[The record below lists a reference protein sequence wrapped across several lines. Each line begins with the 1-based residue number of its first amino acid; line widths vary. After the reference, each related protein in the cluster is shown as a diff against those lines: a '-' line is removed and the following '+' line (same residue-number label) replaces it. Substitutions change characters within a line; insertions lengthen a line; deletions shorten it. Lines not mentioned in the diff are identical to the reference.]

1 MPAGARTAPEVT
13 VPNVNKVITTIHF
26 VDASGDNATDT
37 LITSVAPAVI
47 DVEAWVAAFQAVT
60 QASVWKVSQSTEWIG
75 DEDVTNAQND
85 QRSSVKDGIN
95 MMYTDIANLNTQT
108 PRVVAPI
115 SDVMQGDQDIPLLS
129 AGVMVTLIA
138 ETIDILV
145 GFSLDSAQYSERRER
160 SNNPRIKT

>member
-1 MPAGARTAPEVT
+1 MPAGVRTAPV
-13 VPNVNKVITTIHF
+13 VAVGNINKVITTIHF

-37 LITSVAPAVI
+37 LITTTVPA
-47 DVEAWVAAFQAVT
+47 DADMDAWVSAFQAVT
-60 QASVWKVSQSTEWIG
+60 QASVWKVSQSLEWIG
-75 DEDVTNAQND
+75 DEDVTNAEND
-85 QRSSVKDGIN
+85 ARSSIKDGIN
-95 MMYTDIANLNTQT
+95 MLYTDLANLNTQT

-145 GFSLDSAQYSERRER
+145 GFNLDSAQYTERRER